1 MPREDFDQQLNQLQQ
16 EVEVLAGFVE
26 KSIHRA
32 VDALKRRDL
41 ESSRQ
46 IVQDDDYIDQK
57 RFEIED
63 RCIDL
68 IATQQPMARDL
79 RAIIALLH
87 IVVELERMGDY
98 AEGIAKI
105 SLMIGD
111 SPTLKPLIDI
121 PRMAE
126 KATAMLRDSIDSL
139 LSRDV
144 VKAHQVCNADD
155 DVDELYDQVYRELL
169 LFMIQDPQTIQ
180 RAMMARDLRAII
192 ALLHIVV
199 ELERM
204 GDYAEGIA
212 KISLMIGD
220 SPTLKPLIDIPRM
233 AEKATAMLRD
243 SIDSL
248 LSRDVVK
255 AHQVC
260 NADDDVDE
268 LYDQVYRELLL
279 FMIQDPQTIQRATYL
294 LWVAH
299 DLERI
304 ADRAT
309 NIAERVI
316 YLVTGKMTE
325 INVSKY

>member
-1 MPREDFDQQLNQLQQ
+1 MPREDFDHQLHQLQQ

-105 SLMIGD
+105 SVMMGD
-111 SPTLKPLIDI
+111 TPTLKPLIDI
-121 PRMAE
+121 PRMSE
-126 KATAMLRDSIDSL
+126 KATMMLRDSIDSL

-144 VKAHQVCNADD
+144 VKANQVCNADD
-155 DVDELYDQVYRELL
+155 E
-169 LFMIQDPQTIQ
+169 
-180 RAMMARDLRAII
+180 
-192 ALLHIVV
+192 
-199 ELERM
+199 
-204 GDYAEGIA
+204 
-212 KISLMIGD
+212 
-220 SPTLKPLIDIPRM
+220 
-233 AEKATAMLRD
+233 
-243 SIDSL
+243 
-248 LSRDVVK
+248 
-255 AHQVC
+255 
-260 NADDDVDE
+260 VDE